1 MKYINV
7 IMGPTF
13 SGKNT
18 YLLKK
23 WRNVSQAHR
32 IIAYTTR
39 PQREDE
45 VDCFDYY
52 FENKYRASDT
62 NICIRSYLSAFN
74 TKWIYWLNKNDILDD
89 RINLVILDYNGFDE
103 LYNLYKDDKNTDVT
117 GIYLNT
123 PLSVIKDRIKHSQ
136 RRGENLKETFRRLD
150 DDFQKFKNIQND
162 KRVIM
167 IDKY

>member
-23 WRNVSQAHR
+23 MCDIPQSHLVIAH
-32 IIAYTTR
+32 TTR
-39 PQREDE
+39 PPRKDE
-45 VDCFDYY
+45 IDCFDYY
-52 FENKYRASDT
+52 FENKYCDFDT
-62 NICIRSYLSAFN
+62 NICIRSYVSAFN
-74 TKWIYWLNKNDILDD
+74 TKWTYWLNKNDIIDN
-89 RINLVILDYNGFDE
+89 RVNFAILDYAGFDE
-103 LYNLYKDDKNTDVT
+103 LYNIYKDDKNTDVT

-123 PLSVIKDRIKHSQ
+123 PLLTIKNRIEHSQ
-136 RRGENLKETFRRLD
+136 RRDENLKETFRRLD